1 MTERILE
8 HDGLRLAWRERRGPG
23 IPVVFISGG
32 PGMPDYLG
40 DVSDLLTGRWVVRY
54 DQRGTGGSVAIDD
67 DYSCAAHV
75 ADLELLRLQLGVEQ
89 LALFG
94 HSWGGCLAQ
103 LYATEHP
110 DRVER
115 LFLLSASTGIGPEWA
130 EMERAVLA
138 WNRKACSFR
147 EFLGL
152 GSASLL
158 AMVPGEIGQRAL
170 ERMFG
175 QVWLNY
181 LPPTLRE
188 PVPPEVL
195 AGIGQRTVF
204 RTKADVARL
213 PKDTLDR
220 VLPTAEFPVRVI
232 YGENDIYGDRVDQP
246 RARLPHAEFEIWE
259 ETGHLAWIE
268 QPERFA
274 DSLRAFFR
282 P

>member
-1 MTERILE
+1 MKEQILE
-8 HDGLRLAWRERRGPG
+8 HERVRLAWRERPGPG
-23 IPVVFISGG
+23 VPVVFISGG

-40 DVSDLLTGRWVVRY
+40 DVSDLLTDRWVVRY
-54 DQRGTGGSVAIDD
+54 DQRGTGASVARDD
-67 DYSCAAHV
+67 DYSCAAHIG
-75 ADLELLRLQLGVEQ
+75 DLELLRQKLGVEK

-115 LFLLSASTGIGPEWA
+115 LFLLSASTGVGTQWA

-138 WNRKACSFR
+138 WNRRACNFG
-147 EFLGL
+147 EFLSL
-152 GSASLL
+152 GWSSLL
-158 AMVPGEIGQRAL
+158 AMIPGAIGQRAL

-181 LPPTLRE
+181 LPPSLRE

-213 PKDTLDR
+213 PNDTLDR
-220 VLPTAEFPVRVI
+220 VLPTAAFPIRVI
-232 YGENDIYGDRVDQP
+232 YGENDIYGDRVEQP
-246 RARLPHAEFEIWE
+246 RARLPRAEFEIWE
-259 ETGHLAWIE
+259 GAGHLAWIE

-274 DSLRAFFR
+274 GALRTFFEA
-282 P
+282 